1 MNLEDIELTEEKIE
15 TPCGK
20 ILHRIRSLC
29 VCERRE
35 VSKGEFG
42 GFVENLDNL
51 EYSGWVA
58 DDARVYGN
66 AKVAGRVSGNAR
78 VFDFAEVAVCCNVYG
93 HATVC
98 GTAKVLSLHGIGS
111 SVSGNAEISE
121 NAQIVRS
128 HVTDDA
134 HVFGQ
139 ARIRGDSKIYGSA
152 QVFGNAHVHGYSEVY
167 GNAKVYGYAEIS
179 FVKIFGQTAVYD
191 DARLTGLIKTFAISG
206 NSVIHGSTVAN
217 CLSIKM
223 LKYHRHTVIFKS
235 DLSEWNDA
243 PPAYTDF
250 RELDHWVDV
259 EVFRPKSWWSK
270 LFR

>member
-1 MNLEDIELTEEKIE
+1 MNPEDIELTEEKIE

-20 ILHRIRSLC
+20 ILHRIRSL
-29 VCERRE
+29 RE
-35 VSKGEFG
+35 WSEVPYGKLG

-51 EYSGWVA
+51 QYNGWVA
-58 DDARVYGN
+58 DDAWVYGN
-66 AKVAGRVSGNAR
+66 AKVAGCVSGNAR
-78 VFDFAEVAVCCNVYG
+78 VFDFAEVGSSCNVCG
-93 HATVC
+93 HATVR
-98 GTAKVLSLHGIGS
+98 GTAKILSLHRYGS
-111 SVSGNAEISE
+111 LVSGNAEISE
-121 NAQIVRS
+121 NAQIVSSR
-128 HVTDDA
+128 VTDDA

-139 ARIRGDSKIYGSA
+139 ARVMGSSKIYGSA
-152 QVFGNAHVHGYSEVY
+152 QVFGNAVVRGHSEVF

-179 FVKIFGQTAVYD
+179 FVKLFGQTAVYD
-191 DARLTGLIKTFAISG
+191 DARLTGGVKTFEISG

-217 CLSIKM
+217 CLSLKM

-259 EVFRPKSWWSK
+259 EVFRPKSLWSK
-270 LFR
+270 LFRS